1 MLSELVHCL
10 FALLLI
16 GRSMIYM
23 GKAGSQR
30 QAIKSYIDMRIYIN
44 ISFVLLTVIR
54 DACMCLFPVQSSTPY
69 LALCLHDLL
78 IDI

>member
-16 GRSMIYM
+16 GRSMIYLY

-44 ISFVLLTVIR
+44 ISYILLIVIR
-54 DACMCLFPVQSSTPY
+54 DACVCFQFSTPH
-69 LALCLHDLL
+69 LARHDLL

>member
-30 QAIKSYIDMRIYIN
+30 QAIKSYIDMIIYIN
-44 ISFVLLTVIR
+44 ISFVLLTVIS
-54 DACMCLFPVQSSTPY
+54 DACTYVYFQSSPAHLTWHFV
-69 LALCLHDLL
+69 CM
-78 IDI
+78 IC

>member
-1 MLSELVHCL
+1 MLCGLVYCL

-16 GRSMIYM
+16 GRSMIYLY

-44 ISFVLLTVIR
+44 ISFALLTVIR
-54 DACMCLFPVQSSTPY
+54 DACVCFQFSTAH
-69 LALCLHDLL
+69 LARHDLL